1 MDIGDWVLAIGY
13 WRLDIG
19 YWREVKGMKIW
30 KGIAIVVAL
39 VGINLL
45 VHQVVVRWDMT
56 NDRRY
61 SIAPT
66 TRSLIQSLNAPL
78 QVTILLD
85 GELNAG
91 FLRLQ
96 RATIEMVE
104 ELEAARGERR
114 EARGAEIGYRV
125 SAENIPQ
132 GLPPTVIH
140 ERTHKG
146 QTAQTTIYPYALVS
160 YKGKTTVIELLR
172 NNRGLSGE
180 ENLNHSIENLEFA
193 FVEAIHSLTRESVEK
208 IAFLEGHGEL
218 SEAEV
223 YDLSQAL
230 SCYYQIDR
238 GTLGDETGILDDY
251 RAVIIAD
258 PQLPFSE
265 KDKYIL
271 DQYLMQGGRI
281 LWVVNGVRFSSDF
294 LSSQGKTPII
304 PLDLQLNDMLFRYG
318 IRVNPTLVQDLQ
330 CLPMPVD
337 VSSDPQNPNWQP
349 MPWTYAPLL
358 LTSQASPITRNVMQV
373 SATMASCIDFVGGED
388 GIRKETLLAT
398 STNSKLTGTPAE
410 VDLSM
415 FEGSESDF
423 QHAFIPVAASLE
435 GVFPSLYAHLLPPEE
450 LTIHAPLRKQSEPTK
465 QIVVAAGSTIR
476 NEWQQG
482 QPLPLGYDR
491 YTQTQFGNRDFMVN
505 AVLYLTD
512 DTGWMSLRQKQITLR
527 LLNDQRARDQRVL
540 AQVIS
545 IIVPLTLLA
554 IIGIVVIIVRKK
566 RYVKQA

>member
-1 MDIGDWVLAIGY
+1 
-13 WRLDIG
+13 
-19 YWREVKGMKIW
+19 MKIW
-30 KGIAIVVAL
+30 KGIAIVAAVVL
-39 VGINLL
+39 VNVL
-45 VHQVVVRWDMT
+45 VHHFVVRWDMT

-66 TRSLIQSLNAPL
+66 TRALIQSLDAPL

-91 FLRLQ
+91 FQRLQ

-104 ELEAARGERR
+104 ELEA
-114 EARGAEIGYRV
+114 IGYWQLGIEYRV
-125 SAENIPQ
+125 SAEEVPK
-132 GLPPTVIH
+132 GLSPTVIH

-146 QTAQTTIYPYALVS
+146 QTAQTTVYPYALIT
-160 YKGKTTVIELLR
+160 YKGKTAVVELLR

-193 FVEAIHSLTRESVEK
+193 FVEAIHSLAREQVEK

-223 YDLSQAL
+223 FDLSQAL
-230 SCYYQIDR
+230 SHYYQIDR
-238 GTLGDETGILDDY
+238 GTLGNETGVLDEY

-281 LWVVNGVRFSSDF
+281 LWVVNGVRFSEQT
-294 LSSQGKTPII
+294 LSENGMTPVI
-304 PLDLQLNDMLFRYG
+304 PLELNISDMLFRYG
-318 IRVNPTLVQDLQ
+318 VRINPALVQDLQ

-337 VSSDPQNPNWQP
+337 VSDNPQQPNWQP

-358 LTSQASPITRNVMQV
+358 LTSQASPITRNIMQV

-388 GIRKETLLAT
+388 GLQKTTLLAT
-398 STNSKLTGTPAE
+398 SSNSKLTGTPAT
-410 VDLSM
+410 VDLSL
-415 FEGSESDF
+415 FNGTESEF
-423 QHAFIPVAASLE
+423 QYAFVPVAASIE
-435 GVFPSLYAHLLPPEE
+435 GVFPSLYAHLLPPED
-450 LTIHAPLRKQSEPTK
+450 LQLHAPLRKTSEPTK

-512 DTGWMSLRQKQITLR
+512 DTGWMALRQKQITLR
-527 LLNDQRARDQRVL
+527 LLNDQRAREERIT
-540 AQVIS
+540 AQVVS
-545 IIVPLTLLA
+545 IIMPLTILA
-554 IIGIVVIIVRKK
+554 IIGIAVIGIRKK
-566 RYVKQA
+566 RYTKQR

>member
-1 MDIGDWVLAIGY
+1 MKPWRGIVILVGLVLLNVLA
-13 WRLDIG
+13 
-19 YWREVKGMKIW
+19 
-30 KGIAIVVAL
+30 
-39 VGINLL
+39 
-45 VHQVVVRWDMT
+45 HQFVVRWDMT
-56 NDRRY
+56 NDHRY
-61 SIAPT
+61 SISPAT
-66 TRSLIQSLNAPL
+66 KDLLQTLDAPL
-78 QVTILLD
+78 EVTLLLD

-91 FLRLQ
+91 FQRLQ
-96 RATIEMVE
+96 RATMEMME
-104 ELEAARGERR
+104 EFAA
-114 EARGAEIGYRV
+114 IGNRQRAINYRI
-125 SAENIPQ
+125 SAEHIPE

-146 QTAQTTIYPYALVS
+146 QTAQTTVYPFALVT
-160 YKGKTTVIELLR
+160 YKGKTAVVELLH

-193 FVEAIHSLTRESVEK
+193 FVEAIHTLTREKVEK
-208 IAFLEGHGEL
+208 VAFLEGHGEL

-230 SCYYQIDR
+230 SYYYQIDR
-238 GTLGDETGILDDY
+238 GALGEETGVLDEY

-258 PQLPFSE
+258 PQEPFSE

-281 LWVVNGVRFSSDF
+281 LWVLNGVRFSSDF

-304 PLDLQLNDMLFRYG
+304 PLDLKLNDMLFRYG
-318 IRVNPTLVQDLQ
+318 VRVNPALVQDLQ
-330 CLPMPVD
+330 CLPLPVD
-337 VSSDPQNPNWQP
+337 VSSDPQEPNWQP

-373 SATMASCIDFVGGED
+373 TATMASYIDFVGGDD
-388 GIRKETLLAT
+388 GIRKEVLLAT
-398 STNSKLTGTPAE
+398 SSNSKLTSTPAE

-415 FEGSESDF
+415 FDGTESEF
-423 QHAFIPVAASLE
+423 QYAFIPVAASLE
-435 GVFPSLYAHLLPPEE
+435 GVFPSLYAHLLPPDEVVQ
-450 LTIHAPLRKQSEPTK
+450 HAPLRKQSAPTK
-465 QIVVAAGSTIR
+465 QVIVAAGSTIR

-505 AVLYLTD
+505 ALLYLTD

-527 LLNDQRARDQRVL
+527 LLNDQRAREKRVT

-545 IIVPLTLLA
+545 IVVPLAVLG
-554 IIGIVVIIVRKK
+554 IIGMIVILVR
-566 RYVKQA
+566 RKQYIQ

>member
-1 MDIGDWVLAIGY
+1 
-13 WRLDIG
+13 
-19 YWREVKGMKIW
+19 MKIW

-39 VGINLL
+39 VLINIL
-45 VHQVVVRWDMT
+45 VHHFVVRWDMT

-66 TRSLIQSLNAPL
+66 TQALMQTLDAPL

-160 YKGKTTVIELLR
+160 YKGKTTIIELLR

-230 SCYYQIDR
+230 SRYYQIDR

-318 IRVNPTLVQDLQ
+318 IRVNPALVQDLQ

>member
-1 MDIGDWVLAIGY
+1 MRV
-13 WRLDIG
+13 
-19 YWREVKGMKIW
+19 W
-30 KGIAIVVAL
+30 KGIAIVAAVVL
-39 VGINLL
+39 VNVL
-45 VHQVVVRWDMT
+45 VHHFVVRWDMT

-66 TRSLIQSLNAPL
+66 TRALIQSLDAPL

-91 FLRLQ
+91 FQRLQ

-104 ELEAARGERR
+104 DLEA
-114 EARGAEIGYRV
+114 IGYWQLGIEYRV
-125 SAENIPQ
+125 SAEEVPK
-132 GLPPTVIH
+132 GLSPTVIH

-146 QTAQTTIYPYALVS
+146 QTAQTTVYPYALIT
-160 YKGKTTVIELLR
+160 YKGKTAVVELLR

-193 FVEAIHSLTRESVEK
+193 FVEAIHSLARESVEK

-223 YDLSQAL
+223 FDLSQAL
-230 SCYYQIDR
+230 SQYYQIDR
-238 GTLGDETGILDDY
+238 GTLGNETGVLDEY

-281 LWVVNGVRFSSDF
+281 LWVVNGVRFSEQT
-294 LSSQGKTPII
+294 LSENGMTPVI
-304 PLDLQLNDMLFRYG
+304 PLELNISDMLFRYG
-318 IRVNPTLVQDLQ
+318 VRINPALVQDLQ

-337 VSSDPQNPNWQP
+337 VSDNPQQPNWQP

-358 LTSQASPITRNVMQV
+358 LTSQASPITRNIMQV

-388 GIRKETLLAT
+388 GLQKTTLLAT
-398 STNSKLTGTPAE
+398 SSNSKLTGTPAT
-410 VDLSM
+410 VDLSL
-415 FEGSESDF
+415 FNGTESEF
-423 QHAFIPVAASLE
+423 QYAFVPVAASIE
-435 GVFPSLYAHLLPPEE
+435 GVFPSLYAHLLPPED
-450 LTIHAPLRKQSEPTK
+450 LQLHAPLRKTSEPTK

-512 DTGWMSLRQKQITLR
+512 DTGWMALRQKQITLR
-527 LLNDQRARDQRVL
+527 LLNDQRAREERIT
-540 AQVIS
+540 AQVVS
-545 IIVPLTLLA
+545 IIMPLTILA
-554 IIGIVVIIVRKK
+554 IIGIAVIGIRKK
-566 RYVKQA
+566 RYTKQR

>member
-1 MDIGDWVLAIGY
+1 MRESGIGSPI
-13 WRLDIG
+13 
-19 YWREVKGMKIW
+19 REAGITMRVW
-30 KGIAIVVAL
+30 KGIAIVAAVVL
-39 VGINLL
+39 VNVL
-45 VHQVVVRWDMT
+45 VHHFVVRWDMT

-66 TRSLIQSLNAPL
+66 TRALIQSLDAPL
-78 QVTILLD
+78 HVTILLD

-91 FLRLQ
+91 FQRLQ

-104 ELEAARGERR
+104 ELEA
-114 EARGAEIGYRV
+114 IGYWQLGIEYRV
-125 SAENIPQ
+125 SAEEVPK
-132 GLPPTVIH
+132 GLSPTVIH

-146 QTAQTTIYPYALVS
+146 QTAQTTVYPYALIT
-160 YKGKTTVIELLR
+160 YKGKTAVVELLR

-193 FVEAIHSLTRESVEK
+193 FVEAIHSLARESVEK

-223 YDLSQAL
+223 FDLSQAL
-230 SCYYQIDR
+230 SHYYQIDR
-238 GTLGDETGILDDY
+238 GTLGNETGVLDEY

-281 LWVVNGVRFSSDF
+281 LWVVNGVRFSEQT
-294 LSSQGKTPII
+294 LSENGMTPVI
-304 PLDLQLNDMLFRYG
+304 PLELNISDMLFRYG
-318 IRVNPTLVQDLQ
+318 VRINPALVQDLQ

-337 VSSDPQNPNWQP
+337 VSDNPQQPNWQP

-358 LTSQASPITRNVMQV
+358 LTSQASPITRNIMQV

-388 GIRKETLLAT
+388 GLQKTTLLAT
-398 STNSKLTGTPAE
+398 SSNSKLTGTPAT
-410 VDLSM
+410 VDLSL
-415 FEGSESDF
+415 FNGTESEF
-423 QHAFIPVAASLE
+423 QYAFVPVAASIE

-450 LTIHAPLRKQSEPTK
+450 LQLHAPLRKTSEPTK

-512 DTGWMSLRQKQITLR
+512 DTGWMALRQKQITLR
-527 LLNDQRARDQRVL
+527 LLNDQRAREERITAKV
-540 AQVIS
+540 VS
-545 IIVPLTLLA
+545 IIMPLTILA
-554 IIGIVVIIVRKK
+554 IIGIAVIGIRKK
-566 RYVKQA
+566 RYTKQR

>member
-1 MDIGDWVLAIGY
+1 
-13 WRLDIG
+13 
-19 YWREVKGMKIW
+19 MKFW
-30 KGIAIVVAL
+30 KGIAIVAAVVVVNIL
-39 VGINLL
+39 VQPL
-45 VHQVVVRWDMT
+45 VVRWDMT

-61 SIAPT
+61 SIAPST
-66 TRSLIQSLNAPL
+66 KSLLQRLDAPL

-91 FLRLQ
+91 FTRLQ

-104 ELEAARGERR
+104 ELEAIGDRISD
-114 EARGAEIGYRV
+114 IGYRV
-125 SAENIPQ
+125 SAEEIPQ

-146 QTAQTTIYPYALVS
+146 QTAQTTVYPFALLS
-160 YKGKTTVIELLR
+160 YKGKTAIVELLR

-193 FVEAIHSLTRESVEK
+193 FVEAIHTLTRDSVEK

-218 SEAEV
+218 SERDV
-223 YDLSQAL
+223 FDLSQAL
-230 SCYYQIDR
+230 SHYYQIDR
-238 GTLGDETGILDDY
+238 GMLGNETGVLDDY
-251 RAVIIAD
+251 RVVIIAD
-258 PQLPFSE
+258 PQEPFSE
-265 KDKYIL
+265 TDKYIL

-281 LWVVNGVRFSSDF
+281 MWVLNGVRFSSDY
-294 LSSQGKTPII
+294 LSSQGKTPIA
-304 PLDLQLNDMLFRYG
+304 PLDLHLNDMLFRYG
-318 IRVNPTLVQDLQ
+318 VRVNPALVQDLQ

-337 VSSDPQNPNWQP
+337 VSSNPQNPNWQP

-398 STNSKLTGTPAE
+398 SSNSKVTNTPAE
-410 VDLSM
+410 VDLSL
-415 FEGSESDF
+415 FEGSESAF
-423 QHAFIPVAASLE
+423 QYAFIPVAASLE
-435 GVFPSLYAHLLPPEE
+435 GVFPSLYAHLLPPEDVM
-450 LTIHAPLRKQSEPTK
+450 LHAPLRKQSEQTK

-512 DTGWMSLRQKQITLR
+512 DTGWMALRQKQVTLR
-527 LLNDQRARDQRVL
+527 LLNDQRAREQRIG
-540 AQVIS
+540 AQIIS
-545 IIVPLTLLA
+545 IILPLIVLA
-554 IIGIVVIIVRKK
+554 AVAIVVIVVRRK
-566 RYVKQA
+566 RYMKQV

>member
-1 MDIGDWVLAIGY
+1 
-13 WRLDIG
+13 
-19 YWREVKGMKIW
+19 MKIW
-30 KGIAIVVAL
+30 KGIAIVAAL
-39 VGINLL
+39 VLTNVL
-45 VHQVVVRWDMT
+45 VHHFVVRWDMT

-66 TRSLIQSLNAPL
+66 TRALIQSLDAPL

-91 FLRLQ
+91 FQRLQ

-104 ELEAARGERR
+104 ELEA
-114 EARGAEIGYRV
+114 IGYWQLGIEYRV
-125 SAENIPQ
+125 SAEEVPK
-132 GLPPTVIH
+132 GLSPTVIH

-146 QTAQTTIYPYALVS
+146 QTAQTTVYPYALIT
-160 YKGKTTVIELLR
+160 YKGKTAVVELLR

-193 FVEAIHSLTRESVEK
+193 FVEAIHSLARESVEK

-223 YDLSQAL
+223 FDLSQAL
-230 SCYYQIDR
+230 SHYYQIDR
-238 GTLGDETGILDDY
+238 GTLGNETGVLDEY

-265 KDKYIL
+265 KDKHIL

-281 LWVVNGVRFSSDF
+281 LWVVNGVRFSEQT
-294 LSSQGKTPII
+294 LSENGMTPVI
-304 PLDLQLNDMLFRYG
+304 PLELNISDMLFRYG
-318 IRVNPTLVQDLQ
+318 VRINPALVQDLQ
-330 CLPMPVD
+330 CLPMPVN
-337 VSSDPQNPNWQP
+337 VSDNPQQPNWQP

-358 LTSQASPITRNVMQV
+358 LTSQASPITRNIMQV

-388 GIRKETLLAT
+388 GLQKTTLLAT
-398 STNSKLTGTPAE
+398 SSNSKLTGTPAT
-410 VDLSM
+410 VDLSL
-415 FEGSESDF
+415 FNGTESEF
-423 QHAFIPVAASLE
+423 QYAFVPVAASIE
-435 GVFPSLYAHLLPPEE
+435 GVFPSLYAHLLPPED
-450 LTIHAPLRKQSEPTK
+450 LQLHAPLRKTSEPTK

-512 DTGWMSLRQKQITLR
+512 DTGWMALRQKQITLR
-527 LLNDQRARDQRVL
+527 LLNDQRAREERIT
-540 AQVIS
+540 AQVVS
-545 IIVPLTLLA
+545 IIMPLTILA
-554 IIGIVVIIVRKK
+554 IIGIAVIGIRKK
-566 RYVKQA
+566 RYTKQR

>member
-1 MDIGDWVLAIGY
+1 
-13 WRLDIG
+13 
-19 YWREVKGMKIW
+19 MKFW
-30 KGIAIVVAL
+30 KGIAIVAAL
-39 VGINLL
+39 VVVVNIL
-45 VHQVVVRWDMT
+45 VQPLVVRWDMT

-61 SIAPT
+61 SIAPST
-66 TRSLIQSLNAPL
+66 KSLLQRLDAPL

-91 FLRLQ
+91 FTRLQ

-104 ELEAARGERR
+104 ELEAIGDRISD
-114 EARGAEIGYRV
+114 IGYRV
-125 SAENIPQ
+125 SAEEIPQ

-146 QTAQTTIYPYALVS
+146 QTAQTTVYPFALLS
-160 YKGKTTVIELLR
+160 YKGKTAIVELLR

-193 FVEAIHSLTRESVEK
+193 FVEAIHTLTRDSVEK

-218 SEAEV
+218 SERDV
-223 YDLSQAL
+223 FDLSQAL
-230 SCYYQIDR
+230 SHYYQIDR
-238 GTLGDETGILDDY
+238 GALGNEAGVLDDY
-251 RAVIIAD
+251 RVVIIAD
-258 PQLPFSE
+258 PQELFSE
-265 KDKYIL
+265 TDKYIL

-281 LWVVNGVRFSSDF
+281 MWVLNGVRFSSDY
-294 LSSQGKTPII
+294 LSSQGKTPIA
-304 PLDLQLNDMLFRYG
+304 PLDLHLNDMLFRYG
-318 IRVNPTLVQDLQ
+318 VRVNPALVQDLQ

-398 STNSKLTGTPAE
+398 SSNSKITNTPAE
-410 VDLSM
+410 VDLSL
-415 FEGSESDF
+415 FEGSESAF
-423 QHAFIPVAASLE
+423 QYAFIPVAASLE
-435 GVFPSLYAHLLPPEE
+435 GVFPSLYAHLLPPEDVI
-450 LTIHAPLRKQSEPTK
+450 LHAPLRKQSEQTK

-512 DTGWMSLRQKQITLR
+512 DTGWMALRQKQVTLR
-527 LLNDQRARDQRVL
+527 LLNDQRAREQRIG
-540 AQVIS
+540 AQIIS
-545 IIVPLTLLA
+545 IILPLIVLA
-554 IIGIVVIIVRKK
+554 AVAIVVIVVRRK
-566 RYVKQA
+566 RYMKQV

>member
-1 MDIGDWVLAIGY
+1 
-13 WRLDIG
+13 
-19 YWREVKGMKIW
+19 MKIW
-30 KGIAIVVAL
+30 KSIAIVVAL
-39 VGINLL
+39 VLINIL
-45 VHQVVVRWDMT
+45 VHHFVVRWDMT

-66 TRSLIQSLNAPL
+66 TQALMQTLDAPL

-104 ELEAARGERR
+104 ELEAV
-114 EARGAEIGYRV
+114 IGNRVSGIEYQV
-125 SAENIPQ
+125 SAEDIPQ
-132 GLPPTVIH
+132 GIPPTVIH

-230 SCYYQIDR
+230 SRYYQIDR

-318 IRVNPTLVQDLQ
+318 IRVNPALVQDLQ

>member
-1 MDIGDWVLAIGY
+1 MRV
-13 WRLDIG
+13 
-19 YWREVKGMKIW
+19 W
-30 KGIAIVVAL
+30 KGIAIVAAVVL
-39 VGINLL
+39 VNVL
-45 VHQVVVRWDMT
+45 VHHFVVRWDMT

-66 TRSLIQSLNAPL
+66 TRALIQSLDAPL

-91 FLRLQ
+91 FQRLQ
-96 RATIEMVE
+96 RATIELVE
-104 ELEAARGERR
+104 ELEA
-114 EARGAEIGYRV
+114 IGYWQLGIEYRV
-125 SAENIPQ
+125 SAEEVPK
-132 GLPPTVIH
+132 GLSPTIIH

-146 QTAQTTIYPYALVS
+146 QTAQTTVYPYALIT
-160 YKGKTTVIELLR
+160 YKGKTAVVELLR

-193 FVEAIHSLTRESVEK
+193 FVEAIHSLARESVEK

-223 YDLSQAL
+223 FDLSQAL
-230 SCYYQIDR
+230 SHYYQIDR
-238 GTLGDETGILDDY
+238 GTLGNETGVLDEY

-265 KDKYIL
+265 KDKHIL

-281 LWVVNGVRFSSDF
+281 LWVVNGVRFSEQT
-294 LSSQGKTPII
+294 LSENGMTPVI
-304 PLDLQLNDMLFRYG
+304 PLELNISDMLFRYG
-318 IRVNPTLVQDLQ
+318 VRINPALVQDLQ
-330 CLPMPVD
+330 CLPMPVN
-337 VSSDPQNPNWQP
+337 VSDNPQQPNWQP

-358 LTSQASPITRNVMQV
+358 LTSQASPITRNIMQV

-388 GIRKETLLAT
+388 GLQKTTLLAT
-398 STNSKLTGTPAE
+398 SSNSKLTGTPAT
-410 VDLSM
+410 VDLSL
-415 FEGSESDF
+415 FNGTESEF
-423 QHAFIPVAASLE
+423 QYAFVPVAASIE
-435 GVFPSLYAHLLPPEE
+435 GVFPSLYAHLLPPED
-450 LTIHAPLRKQSEPTK
+450 LQLHAPLRKTSEPTK

-512 DTGWMSLRQKQITLR
+512 DTGWMALRQKQITLR
-527 LLNDQRARDQRVL
+527 LLNDQRAREERIT
-540 AQVIS
+540 AQVVS
-545 IIVPLTLLA
+545 IIMPLTILA
-554 IIGIVVIIVRKK
+554 IIGIAVIGIRKK
-566 RYVKQA
+566 RYTKQR

>member
-1 MDIGDWVLAIGY
+1 MRV
-13 WRLDIG
+13 
-19 YWREVKGMKIW
+19 W
-30 KGIAIVVAL
+30 KGIAIVAAVVL
-39 VGINLL
+39 VNVL
-45 VHQVVVRWDMT
+45 VHHFVVRWDMT

-66 TRSLIQSLNAPL
+66 TRTLIQSLDAPL

-91 FLRLQ
+91 FQRLQ

-104 ELEAARGERR
+104 ELEA
-114 EARGAEIGYRV
+114 IGYWQLGIEYRV
-125 SAENIPQ
+125 SAEEVPK
-132 GLPPTVIH
+132 GLSPTVIH

-146 QTAQTTIYPYALVS
+146 QTAQTTVYPYALIT
-160 YKGKTTVIELLR
+160 YKGKTAVVELLR

-193 FVEAIHSLTRESVEK
+193 FVEAIHSLARESVEK

-223 YDLSQAL
+223 FDLSQAL
-230 SCYYQIDR
+230 SHYYQIDR
-238 GTLGDETGILDDY
+238 GTLGNETGVLDEY

-281 LWVVNGVRFSSDF
+281 LWVVNGVRFSEQT
-294 LSSQGKTPII
+294 LSENGMTPVI
-304 PLDLQLNDMLFRYG
+304 PLELNISDMLFRYG
-318 IRVNPTLVQDLQ
+318 VRINPALVQDLQ

-337 VSSDPQNPNWQP
+337 VSDNPQQPNWQP

-358 LTSQASPITRNVMQV
+358 LTSQASPITRNIMQV

-388 GIRKETLLAT
+388 GLQKTTLLAT
-398 STNSKLTGTPAE
+398 SSNSKLTGTPAT
-410 VDLSM
+410 VDLSL
-415 FEGSESDF
+415 FNGTESEF
-423 QHAFIPVAASLE
+423 QYAFVPVAASIE
-435 GVFPSLYAHLLPPEE
+435 GVFPSLYAHLLPPED
-450 LTIHAPLRKQSEPTK
+450 LQLHAPLRKTSEPTK

-512 DTGWMSLRQKQITLR
+512 DTGWMALRQKQITLR
-527 LLNDQRARDQRVL
+527 LLNDQRAREERIT
-540 AQVIS
+540 AQVVS
-545 IIVPLTLLA
+545 IIMPLTILA
-554 IIGIVVIIVRKK
+554 IIGIAVIGIRKK
-566 RYVKQA
+566 RYTKQR

>member
-1 MDIGDWVLAIGY
+1 MRV
-13 WRLDIG
+13 
-19 YWREVKGMKIW
+19 W
-30 KGIAIVVAL
+30 KGIAIVAAVVL
-39 VGINLL
+39 VNVL
-45 VHQVVVRWDMT
+45 VHHFVVRWDMT

-66 TRSLIQSLNAPL
+66 TRALIQSLDAPL

-91 FLRLQ
+91 FQRLQ

-104 ELEAARGERR
+104 ELEA
-114 EARGAEIGYRV
+114 IGYWQLGIEYRV
-125 SAENIPQ
+125 SAEEVPK
-132 GLPPTVIH
+132 GLSPTVIH

-146 QTAQTTIYPYALVS
+146 QTAQTTVYPYALIT
-160 YKGKTTVIELLR
+160 YKGKTAVVELLR

-193 FVEAIHSLTRESVEK
+193 FVEAIHSLARESVEK

-223 YDLSQAL
+223 FDLSQAL
-230 SCYYQIDR
+230 SHYYQIDR
-238 GTLGDETGILDDY
+238 GTLGNETGVLDDY

-281 LWVVNGVRFSSDF
+281 LWVVNGVRFSEQT
-294 LSSQGKTPII
+294 LSENGMTPVI
-304 PLDLQLNDMLFRYG
+304 PLELNISDMLFRYG
-318 IRVNPTLVQDLQ
+318 MRINPTLVQDLQ

-337 VSSDPQNPNWQP
+337 VSDNPQQPNWQP

-358 LTSQASPITRNVMQV
+358 LTSQASPITRNIMQV

-388 GIRKETLLAT
+388 GLQKTTLLAT
-398 STNSKLTGTPAE
+398 SSNSKLTGTPAT
-410 VDLSM
+410 VDLSL
-415 FEGSESDF
+415 FNGTESEF
-423 QHAFIPVAASLE
+423 QYAFVPVAASIE
-435 GVFPSLYAHLLPPEE
+435 GVFPSLYAHLLPPED
-450 LTIHAPLRKQSEPTK
+450 LQLHAPLRKTSEPTK

-512 DTGWMSLRQKQITLR
+512 DTGWMALRQKQITLR
-527 LLNDQRARDQRVL
+527 LLNDQRAREERIT
-540 AQVIS
+540 AQVVS
-545 IIVPLTLLA
+545 IIMPLTILA
-554 IIGIVVIIVRKK
+554 IIGIAVIGIRKK
-566 RYVKQA
+566 RYTKQR